1 MFKYIELPKYAV
13 NEFFPQTKK
22 YCVCIPV
29 INEGDKIRQQLER
42 MTLAKISN
50 HVDIIICDG
59 GSTDGSL
66 DVDFLSANNVSALLI
81 KQDTG
86 KLSAQL
92 RMGYYYALIKSN
104 YDGIVTIDGNN
115 KDSVENIID
124 IVAKLEEGYDFVQG
138 SRFIPGGKAINT
150 PLIRHLAVKLIH
162 IPTVSYISGFKYTD
176 TTNGFRGY
184 SRRFLEDPRVQPF
197 RKIFDS
203 YELLA
208 YLSVRAPQLNYR
220 VIEVPVSRSYPYK
233 GKIPTKI
240 SFVRGNLDLLSILY
254 DLYKRNYNPK

>member
-1 MFKYIELPKYAV
+1 MFKYTQIPQHLTQ
-13 NEFFPQTKK
+13 EFSFQAKK

-29 INEGDKIRQQLER
+29 INEGDKIRNQLEQ
-42 MTLAKISN
+42 MTAAKISQFA
-50 HVDIIICDG
+50 DIIICDG
-59 GSTDGSL
+59 GSKDGSL
-66 DVDFLSANNVSALLI
+66 ETNFLQANNVSVLLT

-92 RMGYYYALIKSN
+92 RMGYYYALTKRD
-104 YDGIVTIDGNN
+104 YVGIVTVDGNN

-124 IVAKLEEGYDFVQG
+124 IIHKLEAGYDLVQG

-150 PLIRHLAVKLIH
+150 PLIRHVAVKLIH
-162 IPTVSYISGFKYTD
+162 VPAISHIAGFQYTD

-184 SRRFLEDPRVQPF
+184 SRRFLEDARVEPF
-197 RKIFDS
+197 RAIFDS

-208 YLSVRAPQLNYR
+208 YLSVRAPQLGFK
-220 VIEVPVSRSYPYK
+220 VIEIPVTRSYPPK

-240 SFVRGNLDLLSILY
+240 SFVKGNSKLLSILIDLHKHKY
-254 DLYKRNYNPK
+254 DPE